1 MAFDYPQ
8 KVVFKYCDP
17 AGIVFYPRYFEM
29 INDATEAFFDQALG
43 CPWEVL
49 HQTANI
55 PTVDIHAQFTAVS
68 RHGDDLTIS
77 IVVTKLGRTSL
88 SLTFRATCGDE
99 TRFTANSTLVRID
112 KSGRPEPWPDDL
124 RTALSEYKGELS

>member
-88 SLTFRATCGDE
+88 SLAFRATCGDE
-99 TRFTANSTLVRID
+99 TRFTVNSTLVRID